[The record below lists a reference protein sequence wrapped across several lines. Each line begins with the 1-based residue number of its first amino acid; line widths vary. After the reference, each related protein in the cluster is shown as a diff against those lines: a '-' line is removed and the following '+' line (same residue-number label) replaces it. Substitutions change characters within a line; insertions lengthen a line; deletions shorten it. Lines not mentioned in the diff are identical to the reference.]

1 MTEIYQQIP
10 SSEETFFETFNKDH
24 DRQVRLL
31 IKDLSRSGTTCVVS
45 SANHELRNHYVRE
58 IVSHVFKDP
67 RHSTVVRAPRDRE
80 SIVELLSSQIQSI
93 KNPQMKSRETETLW
107 IFEADF
113 GDEVEKFALISKLI
127 SQFKASGVSL
137 IVSCTGVVVRSKEFC
152 SWTSRN
158 KINVQDFAIPNEEE
172 RNDFL
177 MKADQN
183 GGFYSARELIA
194 SLSSEQ
200 EVTSSEEVVEP
211 VVVSEAKVLSLHEPK
226 ESAGLTSYP
235 KVEVPL
241 DQNRRGAKL
250 NKRTD
255 LGKTKRTKAPG
266 NRLAYFI
273 VAAPLV
279 VLALVASWIMF
290 EKEVRSLYS
299 GLQIESLA
307 ALHDS
312 IGSDVSNEPLTQVQ
326 LELDSDVGMET
337 GRTTKVTLEES
348 TIRETAETEKKEPGI
363 WDDVAAVSP
372 SESRVDSMDVPEK
385 DVQTKVE
392 PVAKEELFYLQAG
405 AFSNRQNAERFGRIR
420 SGDSMDY
427 SILQKK
433 SGLWSLVLGP
443 LGRSDAE
450 GILEENSSQSLVL
463 VAAREYLTNQ

>member
-1 MTEIYQQIP
+1 
-10 SSEETFFETFNKDH
+10 
-24 DRQVRLL
+24 
-31 IKDLSRSGTTCVVS
+31 
-45 SANHELRNHYVRE
+45 
-58 IVSHVFKDP
+58 
-67 RHSTVVRAPRDRE
+67 
-80 SIVELLSSQIQSI
+80 
-93 KNPQMKSRETETLW
+93 
-107 IFEADF
+107 
-113 GDEVEKFALISKLI
+113 
-127 SQFKASGVSL
+127 
-137 IVSCTGVVVRSKEFC
+137 
-152 SWTSRN
+152 
-158 KINVQDFAIPNEEE
+158 
-172 RNDFL
+172 
-177 MKADQN
+177 
-183 GGFYSARELIA
+183 
-194 SLSSEQ
+194 
-200 EVTSSEEVVEP
+200 
-211 VVVSEAKVLSLHEPK
+211 
-226 ESAGLTSYP
+226 
-235 KVEVPL
+235 KVEVPP
-241 DQNRRGAKL
+241 DQYHRGAKL

-255 LGKTKRTKAPG
+255 LGKTKRSKTPG
-266 NRLAYFI
+266 NRLAYFL

-372 SESRVDSMDVPEK
+372 SESRVNSMDVPEK

-405 AFSNRQNAERFGRIR
+405 AFSNRQNAERFGRMR
-420 SGDSMDY
+420 STDSMDY
-427 SILQKK
+427 SIVQKR

-450 GILEENSSQSLVL
+450 GILDENRSGSLVL
-463 VAAREYLTNQ
+463 VSAREYLTNQ